1 MEDVFDLVNLGA
13 DKIQLFLLLLVR
25 IGGLMLTAPVFS
37 HNSIPRRIAL
47 AMTLGLGV
55 ILLPLFMNTPLPQSR
70 SLVTLVFLCLTEFMV
85 GIMIGLVFNIV
96 FLSIRL
102 GGAIVG
108 YQIGF
113 AMVNVVDPSSSEQV
127 SVIGEFWFL
136 LATLIFICLNGHHMI
151 ITGLVDSYRAI
162 PLGMGAPA
170 GAVGE
175 WLIKYSALVF
185 VLGVK
190 FAAPVIV
197 TVFLVDVAMGVL
209 ARTMPQMNIFI
220 VGFPVKI
227 YAGLAVVGLS
237 LPAFSYLLSKV
248 TAGLDREL
256 VHLMKLYHLAGTV

>member
-1 MEDVFDLVNLGA
+1 VDNVFDLVTFGA
-13 DKIQLFLLLLVR
+13 ERIQLLLLLLMRV
-25 IGGLMLTAPVFS
+25 GGLMMTAPVFS
-37 HNSIPRRIAL
+37 HNSVPRRVAL
-47 AMTLGLGV
+47 AMTLGFGV
-55 ILLPLFMNTPLPQSR
+55 ILLPLFNDTPLPQTG
-70 SLVTLVFLCLTEFMV
+70 SLIMLVFFCLTEFLV
-85 GIMIGLVFNIV
+85 GVVISLVFSVI
-96 FLSIRL
+96 FQSIRFA
-102 GGAIVG
+102 GAIVG

-113 AMVNVVDPSSSEQV
+113 SMVNVVDPSSSEQV

-136 LATLIFICLNGHHMI
+136 LATLIFICLNGHHLI

-162 PLGMGAPA
+162 PLGAGSPS

-190 FAAPVIV
+190 FAAPAIL

-237 LPAFSYLLSKV
+237 LPAFSYLLTKI

-256 VHLMKLYHLAGTV
+256 AHLMKLYHLAGTV

>member
-1 MEDVFDLVNLGA
+1 MFDLVTLGA
-13 DKIQLFLLLLVR
+13 DRIQLFLLLLMR
-25 IGGLMLTAPVFS
+25 IGGLMMTAPVFS
-37 HNSIPRRIAL
+37 HSSVPRRIAL
-47 AMTLGLGV
+47 AMTLGFGV
-55 ILLPLFMNTPLPQSR
+55 ILLPLFVDTPLPKIDG
-70 SLVTLVFLCLTEFMV
+70 LVMLVFFCLTEFLV
-85 GIMIGLVFNIV
+85 GVIISLVFSVV
-96 FLSIRL
+96 FQSIRFA
-102 GGAIVG
+102 GAIVG

-113 AMVNVVDPSSSEQV
+113 SMVNVVDPNSSEQV

-136 LATLIFICLNGHHMI
+136 LATLIFICINGHHLI
-151 ITGLVDSYRAI
+151 IAGLVDSYRAI
-162 PLGMGAPA
+162 PLGSGSPS

-190 FAAPVIV
+190 FAAPTVL

-237 LPAFSYLLSKV
+237 LPAFSYLLTKI

-256 VHLMKLYHLAGTV
+256 AHLMQLYHLAGTV